1 MIIEMFSPARFS
13 MNLNF
18 PIGHKSVAGLWTIIS
33 FHSKIVTPQVSAA
46 SMPRTQPLSVW
57 VAIVLLPTSP
67 SDPKARQETG
77 KHKVLGMFTNDSLQ
91 LTHRQKWE
99 NKSKSFWQQG
109 KILPARKFLIV
120 LIVQTVKL
128 PLSLRCV
135 LCEQASLCN
144 KPLNMRRGS
153 IRAEIRLLLVTTW
166 RHGTGGCMF
175 SIKCFLEQ

>member
-109 KILPARKFLIV
+109 IEFAKIPPA
-120 LIVQTVKL
+120 VKL
-128 PLSLRCV
+128 PLSLRP
-135 LCEQASLCN
+135 LRASLIMQQASKYEARVN
-144 KPLNMRRGS
+144 
-153 IRAEIRLLLVTTW
+153 
-166 RHGTGGCMF
+166 
-175 SIKCFLEQ
+175 